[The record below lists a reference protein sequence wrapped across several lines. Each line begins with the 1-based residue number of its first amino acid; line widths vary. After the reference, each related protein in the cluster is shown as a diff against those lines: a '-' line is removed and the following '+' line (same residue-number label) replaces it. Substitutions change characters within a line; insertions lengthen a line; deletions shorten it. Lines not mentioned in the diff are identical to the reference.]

1 MSAPVVYEVNLEYR
15 GEDGAGFDAWLEH
28 HVEEMLAIDGFVGA
42 TISNP
47 GANPGANSGGN
58 PGAGSGASPEGE
70 AQPFASVQR
79 TVQYRL
85 DNQASLDDYLERHAA
100 RMRADGQARYGE
112 ALSATRRVL
121 TGALDK
127 QAPAALQDAPR
138 CRNCGAALMG
148 QYCATCGQRDKHRMI
163 SLLELFRDFIGDLF
177 ELDSRIWR
185 SLVPLLFRPGL
196 LTLEYLSGRR
206 VRYTPPL
213 RMYLV
218 LSLVFF
224 VVVTTGQDINFED
237 GDNDDMTPEER
248 QEAAAEAVEA
258 LQGLN
263 MPQQVIDDIE
273 AEILEAGED
282 DNPDDE
288 DAPTE
293 EDGPDAATDDDTQQ
307 DGIRLSTS
315 DGEFMSED
323 CKVLGFSEEM
333 EWLNTPAVVDRLE
346 GACERLKTD
355 VGREAFA
362 KDLLSNVPTM
372 MFVFLP
378 IIALVMKFLYI
389 GSRRYYV
396 EHLLFFVH
404 FHSFYYLFAAITVAV
419 ARLPEELF
427 FGQGAI
433 TSLLIAALILY
444 SPYYLFRSMR
454 VVYAQHFLFTFAK
467 FLVLNVAYFTGL
479 LMTFAGTVVVTAL
492 VG

>member
-15 GEDGAGFDAWLEH
+15 GEDVAGFDDWLEH

-47 GANPGANSGGN
+47 GANL
-58 PGAGSGASPEGE
+58 GASPGASPAGAE
-70 AQPFASVQR
+70 APSPSGVLR

-100 RMRADGQARYGE
+100 RMRADGQARFGE

-121 TGALDK
+121 SGALDK
-127 QAPAALQDAPR
+127 QAPAVLQDTPR
-138 CRNCGAALMG
+138 CRNCTQPLTG
-148 QYCATCGQRDKHRMI
+148 QYCANCGQRDKHRMI

-185 SLVPLLFRPGL
+185 SLIPLLFRPGL

-237 GDNDDMTPEER
+237 GDNDELTPEER
-248 QEAAAEAVEA
+248 QEAAAEAMEA
-258 LQGLN
+258 LQGMN
-263 MPQQVIDDIE
+263 MPQEVIDGIE
-273 AEILEAGED
+273 AEILDAGD
-282 DNPDDE
+282 DDE
-288 DAPTE
+288 PDPEAAPAGDDGTVA
-293 EDGPDAATDDDTQQ
+293 DGPPDDDTQQ

-323 CKVLGFSEEM
+323 CDASGFSGPL
-333 EWLNTPAVVDRLE
+333 EWLNTPAVIDRLE

-419 ARLPEELF
+419 ARMPDELF
-427 FGQGAI
+427 PGQAAI
-433 TSLLIAALILY
+433 TGLLIAALVLY

-454 VVYAQHFLFTFAK
+454 VVYAQHFLVTFVK

-479 LMTFAGTVVVTAL
+479 LLTFAGTVVVTAL